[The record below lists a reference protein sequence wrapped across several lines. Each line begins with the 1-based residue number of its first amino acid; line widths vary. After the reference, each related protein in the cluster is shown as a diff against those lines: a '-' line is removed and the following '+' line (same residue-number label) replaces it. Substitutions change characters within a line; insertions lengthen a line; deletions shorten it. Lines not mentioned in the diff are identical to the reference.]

1 MKTKHQLLEI
11 AANEF
16 GSTANVIR
24 GPRRTRRA
32 SNARDAISYIMHLHG
47 YTHEEISKLVN
58 RSRSSVTH
66 GIERVNARLRSNSD
80 IDLIYLQALHKAC
93 VHAGIHMPSYKL
105 ESNEA

>member
-16 GSTANVIR
+16 GSTPNVIR

-58 RSRSSVTH
+58 RHRASVTK
-66 GIERVNARLRSNSD
+66 GIERVNNRLRSNKD

-93 VHAGIHMPSYKL
+93 FHAGIHMPSYKL
-105 ESNEA
+105 KSDEA